1 MGGLMASAAG
11 ALSNCAAVRAR
22 RGPGGR
28 CEGMSVAGTSSMAEW
43 QISQAEQAPE
53 CWGCAAQLAGVLSQV
68 AAVAVA
74 AWS

>member
-11 ALSNCAAVRAR
+11 ALSNCAEAR
-22 RGPGGR
+22 GSKAPAGRGVGV
-28 CEGMSVAGTSSMAEW
+28 SDAGKPSMAEW

-53 CWGCAAQLAGVLSQV
+53 CWGCAAQLTGVLSQV

>member
-11 ALSNCAAVRAR
+11 ALSNGAAPRAR
-22 RGPGGR
+22 RGPGGW
-28 CEGMSVAGTSSMAEW
+28 CAGVSAAGTSSMAEW

-53 CWGCAAQLAGVLSQV
+53 CWGWAAQLAGVLSQV